1 MGLGDDGGGLGPLV
15 DSLSGDGGG
24 DGDGVGGIIR
34 GVIGLVDK
42 DGLLDVVD
50 LGLGLDNGG
59 VVGLGSLEDGGD
71 SDGQMG
77 GGGLQDP
84 GVVSGHV
91 VGGAEVDLLGDH
103 GGGLVDSSH
112 TLGLAVGHIGGG
124 GGGGHVVH
132 GVGHDGSG

>member
-15 DSLSGDGGG
+15 DGLSGHGGG
-24 DGDGVGGIIR
+24 NGDGVGGIIM

-77 GGGLQDP
+77 GGGLQDR
-84 GVVSGHV
+84 GGVSGHV
-91 VGGAEVDLLGDH
+91 VGCAVMNL
-103 GGGLVDSSH
+103 LVD
-112 TLGLAVGHIGGG
+112 GGG
-124 GGGGHVVH
+124 GGVTHSGPGGGCH
-132 GVGHDGSG
+132 G